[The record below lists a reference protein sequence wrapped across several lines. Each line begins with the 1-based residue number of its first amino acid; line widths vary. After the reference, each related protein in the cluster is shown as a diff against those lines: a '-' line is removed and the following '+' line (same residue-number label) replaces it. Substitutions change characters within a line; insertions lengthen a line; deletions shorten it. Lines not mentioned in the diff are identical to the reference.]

1 MEDGKPP
8 GAHSRLNSVVSRGSN
23 HGMTTFDQ
31 RGAHH
36 GTWRKGR
43 RAGSALAL
51 VAVLVPLTAGSTL
64 AETARTNSLW
74 ERIVM
79 VGASVSAGFTAA
91 EPLGGPNTPQF
102 RLSRYVEAALL
113 APHQPVRNFANT
125 FFFLQPEALGRQQMD
140 NARQA
145 NPTLVLGVD
154 FLFWFCYGEG
164 SSDEERL
171 RRFEAGL
178 KLLESIPCPL
188 LVGDLPDASAAV
200 NGMLRAEQV
209 PSTNALAAANRRLR
223 EWAALRPNV
232 VLLQLS
238 KFMQTAVSN
247 QALAIRGHT
256 LPEGSTR
263 VLLQD
268 DKLHSSPLGCAVLT
282 VAALDALQRRHP
294 FPAGEVRWQP
304 DEIHRLVLDSL
315 KAGRSAGSNVP
326 VVPSPARQ

>member
-8 GAHSRLNSVVSRGSN
+8 GAHNRLNRVVSSGSN
-23 HGMTTFDQ
+23 HGMFTPDP
-31 RGAHH
+31 RGTHH
-36 GTWRKGR
+36 QTRRKER
-43 RAGSALAL
+43 RAGLGFALLMLLMPLTAGSALAE
-51 VAVLVPLTAGSTL
+51 A
-64 AETARTNSLW
+64 ARTNSLW

-125 FFFLQPEALGRQQMD
+125 FFFLQPESLGRRQVD
-140 NARQA
+140 NAREA

-164 SSDEERL
+164 ATDEERL
-171 RRFEAGL
+171 RRFETGL
-178 KLLESIPCPL
+178 KLLESLSCL
-188 LVGDLPDASAAV
+188 LIVGDLPDASAAV
-200 NGMLRAEQV
+200 NGMLRPEQV
-209 PSTNALAAANRRLR
+209 PGTNALAAANRRLR
-223 EWAALRPNV
+223 EWAADRPNV

-238 KFMQTAVSN
+238 TFMQTALSN
-247 QALAIRGHT
+247 QALTIRGHT
-256 LPEGSTR
+256 LPEGRTR
-263 VLLQD
+263 ALLQD

-282 VAALDALQRRHP
+282 VAALEALQRQHP

-304 DEIHRLVLDSL
+304 DEVLRLVLDSL
-315 KAGRSAGSNVP
+315 KAGRSEGSDIP
-326 VVPSPARQ
+326 VAPAPARR